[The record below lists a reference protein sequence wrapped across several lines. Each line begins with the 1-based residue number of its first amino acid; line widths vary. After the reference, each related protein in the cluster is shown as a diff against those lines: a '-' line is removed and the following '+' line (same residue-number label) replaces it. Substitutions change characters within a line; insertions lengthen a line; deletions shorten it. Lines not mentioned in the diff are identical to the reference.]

1 VDALSRRIDYIE
13 GKEAIVHSILQTNK
27 DGTLSVRTYKFNA
40 VLRIIKDDEE
50 QFPISYD
57 KY

>member
-1 VDALSRRIDYIE
+1 ME
-13 GKEAIVHSILQTNK
+13 GKEAIIHSILQTNK
-27 DGTLSVRTYKFNA
+27 DGTLSARKHEFNA